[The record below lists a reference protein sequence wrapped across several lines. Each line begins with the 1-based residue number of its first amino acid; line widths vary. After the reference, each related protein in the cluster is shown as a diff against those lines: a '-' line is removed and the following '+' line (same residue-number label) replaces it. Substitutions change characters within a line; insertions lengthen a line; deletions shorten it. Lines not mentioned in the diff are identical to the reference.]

1 MATGPSRAAGPMF
14 PECPQELICFSS
26 LLSCF
31 HHPSTSR
38 GFEFAASVNIR
49 GRGSSRAAVAGRRS
63 LWSNPRIER
72 AGVLP
77 FFDRRANP
85 ITDDHR
91 HVRYSR
97 TSASSLIRAWPGLTV
112 GSAGCPE
119 SCSARQLHRRPCRLL
134 SRQSL
139 RTSSPHIDIL
149 IYTTPKN
156 AGLCVLVREA
166 YHCIRLIDY

>member
-112 GSAGCPE
+112 GSADVQNLVQRGDYTVDRAACFHVNHCVRRRRI
-119 SCSARQLHRRPCRLL
+119 STSLYIRHQKTQDSAFWCAKH
-134 SRQSL
+134 
-139 RTSSPHIDIL
+139 
-149 IYTTPKN
+149 TT
-156 AGLCVLVREA
+156 AFG
-166 YHCIRLIDY
+166 